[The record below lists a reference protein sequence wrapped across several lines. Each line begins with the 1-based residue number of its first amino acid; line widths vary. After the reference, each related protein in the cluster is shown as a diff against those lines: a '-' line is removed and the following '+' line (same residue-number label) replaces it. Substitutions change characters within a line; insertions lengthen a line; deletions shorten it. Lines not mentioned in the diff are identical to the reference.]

1 MINFKQRE
9 LSQMLFDKLK
19 QKFPELELLGI
30 MEGPE
35 NPNHI
40 WVRIIM
46 PEDEDRAIEA
56 QHLASEI
63 SSDILMDYGYLIIIS
78 AATPLEKQAA

>member
-19 QKFPELELLGI
+19 QRFSDLEMINI

-40 WVRIIM
+40 WVNIIM
-46 PEDEDRAIEA
+46 PEDEDREIKVYEEA
-56 QHLASEI
+56 GKI
-63 SSDILMDYGYLIIIS
+63 SSDILMDYGYMILIS
-78 AATPLEKQAA
+78 PATPLEKQAA